1 MASTSMT
8 AVNPSHLYFAA
19 AAAPSPVSAPSPAS
33 SKGSAT
39 AQPSRK
45 RPRTDFQTSEERK
58 EARAER
64 NRIAAQV
71 SRDRRKAE
79 FSDLRDRVSFLE
91 RENAALRQ
99 QAATSTSLTTPA
111 TSSLGL
117 AQVPAIGT
125 TSHTVE
131 IEREN
136 RELKERVRVLENALS
151 TLSQNVANALKGVG
165 TGSSIGGAL
174 SHLLPASPSTSI
186 LPPTSNMTAQTTP
199 TAPVYTATTTPVN
212 ATTPLVGASASSSTR
227 HLARVACVLSPSL
240 DDETSLQRV
249 EPTEQSASS
258 LLPPTPTPTT
268 PSTQAPSHQPTQT
281 LKIGSSNTST
291 AAITSTPSPSTPLS
305 TSSPFLL
312 QASSP
317 SASSSSADTDLSAL
331 LHTPLVETSSP
342 LLTTVGVSTSSPSL
356 PMVNGTFEVASL
368 FGDDN
373 ETDMEK
379 LLAMLPPA
387 GNATSSTSDAAVP
400 EDMWMSNWLKEEPI
414 TQGTGVF

>member
-1 MASTSMT
+1 MASTSAMT

-33 SKGSAT
+33 SKGSSA

-45 RPRTDFQTSEERK
+45 RPRTDFQSSEERK

-79 FSDLRDRVSFLE
+79 FTDLRDRVTFLE

-99 QAATSTSLTTPA
+99 QAATSTSLSSPSTS
-111 TSSLGL
+111 SSLGL

-174 SHLLPASPSTSI
+174 SHLLPPSPSSSI
-186 LPPTSNMTAQTTP
+186 LPSTSNMTAQTTP
-199 TAPVYTATTTPVN
+199 TAPAFAAGFTATTTPVN
-212 ATTPLVGASASSSTR
+212 TTTPLHGWPGGTNGAVGLFAAPANTNN
-227 HLARVACVLSPSL
+227 
-240 DDETSLQRV
+240 TSFV
-249 EPTEQSASS
+249 N
-258 LLPPTPTPTT
+258 
-268 PSTQAPSHQPTQT
+268 
-281 LKIGSSNTST
+281 NTST
-291 AAITSTPSPSTPLS
+291 ISPAHANTEDWLKSILEGNSSTNNITSTPSPSTPLS

-312 QASSP
+312 SASSP

-331 LHTPLVETSSP
+331 LHTPMVETASSP

-356 PMVNGTFEVASL
+356 PMLNGTFEVASL

-373 ETDMEK
+373 DTDMEK

-387 GNATSSTSDAAVP
+387 GNASSSPSDATVP

-414 TQGTGVF
+414 TQGNGVF

>member
-1 MASTSMT
+1 MASTSAMT

-33 SKGSAT
+33 SKGSSA

-45 RPRTDFQTSEERK
+45 RPRTDFQSSEERK

-79 FSDLRDRVSFLE
+79 FTDLRDRVTFLE

-99 QAATSTSLTTPA
+99 QAATSTSLSSPSTS
-111 TSSLGL
+111 SSLGL

-174 SHLLPASPSTSI
+174 SHLLPPSPSSSI
-186 LPPTSNMTAQTTP
+186 LPSTSNMTAQTTP
-199 TAPVYTATTTPVN
+199 TAPAFAAGFTATTTPVN
-212 ATTPLVGASASSSTR
+212 TTTPLVGASASSSTR

-249 EPTEQSASS
+249 EPTEHTISPAHANTEDWLKSILEGNSS
-258 LLPPTPTPTT
+258 T
-268 PSTQAPSHQPTQT
+268 
-281 LKIGSSNTST
+281 NN
-291 AAITSTPSPSTPLS
+291 ITSTPSPSTPLS

-312 QASSP
+312 SASSP

-331 LHTPLVETSSP
+331 LHTPMVETASSP

-356 PMVNGTFEVASL
+356 PMLNGTFEVASL

-373 ETDMEK
+373 DTDMEK

-387 GNATSSTSDAAVP
+387 GNASSSPSDATVP

-414 TQGTGVF
+414 TQGNGVF

>member
-1 MASTSMT
+1 MASTSAMT

-19 AAAPSPVSAPSPAS
+19 ANAPSPVSAPSPAS
-33 SKGSAT
+33 SKGSST
-39 AQPSRK
+39 VQPSRK
-45 RPRTDFQTSEERK
+45 RPRTDFQSSEERK

-91 RENAALRQ
+91 RENTALRQ
-99 QAATSTSLTTPA
+99 QATASTSLAATQ

-117 AQVPAIGT
+117 AQVPAIGST
-125 TSHTVE
+125 THAVE

-165 TGSSIGGAL
+165 TGSTIGGAL
-174 SHLLPASPSTSI
+174 SHLLPSSPSSSI
-186 LPPTSNMTAQTTP
+186 LPTTSNMTTQTTP
-199 TAPVYTATTTPVN
+199 NAPAAYTAGFTTPVN

-249 EPTEQSASS
+249 EPTEHTISPAHAN
-258 LLPPTPTPTT
+258 TEDW
-268 PSTQAPSHQPTQT
+268 
-281 LKIGSSNTST
+281 LKSILEGNT
-291 AAITSTPSPSTPLS
+291 AANAIPSPSTPLS

-317 SASSSSADTDLSAL
+317 STSSSSADTDLSAL
-331 LHTPLVETSSP
+331 LHTPLVETASSP
-342 LLTTVGVSTSSPSL
+342 LLTNVGVSTSSPSL

-368 FGDDN
+368 FGDDS

-379 LLAMLPPA
+379 LLAMLPAA
-387 GNATSSTSDAAVP
+387 GSTASSTSDGA

-414 TQGTGVF
+414 TQNGVF

>member
-19 AAAPSPVSAPSPAS
+19 AQSPVSAPSPAS
-33 SKGSAT
+33 TKGSTT

-79 FSDLRDRVSFLE
+79 FGDLRDRVAFLE

-99 QAATSTSLTTPA
+99 QAATSTSLTTPQ

-186 LPPTSNMTAQTTP
+186 LPSTSNMTAQTTP
-199 TAPVYTATTTPVN
+199 TAPAFAAGFTATTTPVN

-249 EPTEQSASS
+249 EPTEHTISPAHAN
-258 LLPPTPTPTT
+258 TEDW
-268 PSTQAPSHQPTQT
+268 
-281 LKIGSSNTST
+281 LKSILESGSST
-291 AAITSTPSPSTPLS
+291 AAITSIPSPSTPLS

-387 GNATSSTSDAAVP
+387 GNATSSSPSDAAAP

-414 TQGTGVF
+414 TQGAGVF